1 MSGSLKSR
9 LHLNIPEVWLRFV
22 LALLGLG
29 LAFTSALFSTVAREA
44 GNLYATIGLASAA
57 LLLATI
63 VGLTTIP
70 YLARRV
76 FAERMRNAFDYD
88 VTFPGIVY
96 VLLTVV
102 LGIAALN
109 TGNNL
114 LYIVVAVMLAAIIVS
129 GFASAQVLRDLELD
143 VRVPEHV
150 FAGRIV
156 PARLILRNLSR
167 WRPSFSVRVSA
178 MRAPQS
184 VWKRKSPLKKDLS
197 IFQQTAYFL
206 FLAPQQELRAELEL
220 KFASRGRYR
229 ETGFGLATRF
239 PFAFVTK
246 TRRVELA
253 REIVVYPAVDA
264 ARELVDVLPMITGEF
279 ETFTRGRGFDLY
291 RIREYLPEDSA
302 RHVDWKASA
311 KSGSLKVREF
321 SREDEPRLR
330 IVFDNPAP
338 GSIPAASYEAAV
350 QLAASTAWHFANE
363 DVQVSFLAAECDAGE
378 ELYRFLEYLALVQPK
393 AEASVLE
400 SLPESQDYNLILTT
414 RSHSA
419 LTPFLA
425 ACSYVIELGQPP
437 ALAATNEETAP
448 DRSLGFPRG

>member
-44 GNLYATIGLASAA
+44 GNLYATIGLASGA

-114 LYIVVAVMLAAIIVS
+114 LYIVVAVMLAAIVVS

-150 FAGRIV
+150 FAGRMV

-279 ETFTRGRGFDLY
+279 ETFTRGRGYDLY

-338 GSIPAASYEAAV
+338 GSVPAASYEAAV

-363 DVQVSFLAAECDAGE
+363 DVQVSFLAAGCNAGE

-400 SLPESQDYNLILTT
+400 SLPESNDYNLILTT

-419 LTPFLA
+419 LPPFLA

-437 ALAATNEETAP
+437 ALAATNKETAP